1 MNHPYGYNNKR
12 ISLLN
17 LRFYNVNG
25 NKKIYFLE
33 TRENK
38 YNIIREMEMVELSQ
52 KCGVKKDAQRDKSK
66 YK

>member
-1 MNHPYGYNNKR
+1 MNYPYGYNNKT

-38 YNIIREMEMVELSQ
+38 YSIISEKEVIELSQ
-52 KCGVKKDAQRDKSK
+52 KCGVRKAAQRHKSK
-66 YK
+66 YT